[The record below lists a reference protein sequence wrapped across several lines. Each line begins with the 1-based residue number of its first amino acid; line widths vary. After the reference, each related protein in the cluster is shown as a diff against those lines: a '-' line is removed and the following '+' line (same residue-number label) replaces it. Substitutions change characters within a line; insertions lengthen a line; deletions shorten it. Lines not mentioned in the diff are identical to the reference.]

1 VNGWQIKLRL
11 HQNKRMTTPRK
22 LAASSAPKTA
32 AKPATRAAAAKPAAR
47 PVAKPAAKPVAKAPV
62 KAAPKAAAKP
72 AVRAAAKPAAKAP
85 VKAAPKAAA
94 KPAAKA
100 AAKAAKPA
108 KVVIDTTK
116 RYKFLSGIDD
126 SNFCQRV
133 SDHLDAGY
141 ELAGSPTMVVKG
153 STVYVGQAIVRKATK
168 KAVKR
173 KKK

>member
-1 VNGWQIKLRL
+1 
-11 HQNKRMTTPRK
+11 MTTPRK
-22 LAASSAPKTA
+22 PAASSAPKTA
-32 AKPATRAAAAKPAAR
+32 AKPATRAAAAKP
-47 PVAKPAAKPVAKAPV
+47 VAKP
-62 KAAPKAAAKP
+62 
-72 AVRAAAKPAAKAP
+72 AAKPAAKAP
-85 VKAAPKAAA
+85 VKAAPKAATKPAVKTAPKAAA
-94 KPAAKA
+94 KPAAKP
-100 AAKAAKPA
+100 AKPA

-153 STVYVGQAIVRKATK
+153 STVYVGQAVVRKATK
-168 KAVKR
+168 KAAKR

>member
-1 VNGWQIKLRL
+1 
-11 HQNKRMTTPRK
+11 MTTPRK
-22 LAASSAPKTA
+22 PAASSAPKTA
-32 AKPATRAAAAKPAAR
+32 AKPATRAAAAKPVAR
-47 PVAKPAAKPVAKAPV
+47 TAAKPAAKAPV
-62 KAAPKAAAKP
+62 KAAPK
-72 AVRAAAKPAAKAP
+72 VAAKPAAKAP
-85 VKAAPKAAA
+85 VKAAPKA
-94 KPAAKA
+94 
-100 AAKAAKPA
+100 AAKPA

-153 STVYVGQAIVRKATK
+153 ATVYVGQAVVRKATK
-168 KAVKR
+168 KVTKR

>member
-1 VNGWQIKLRL
+1 MRNLP
-11 HQNKRMTTPRK
+11 QNKSMTTPRK
-22 LAASSAPKTA
+22 PAASSAPKTA

-47 PVAKPAAKPVAKAPV
+47 TVAKPAAKPVAKAPV
-62 KAAPKAAAKP
+62 KAA
-72 AVRAAAKPAAKAP
+72 AKPAAKAP
-85 VKAAPKAAA
+85 AKAAP
-94 KPAAKA
+94 
-100 AAKAAKPA
+100 KAAKPA

-153 STVYVGQAIVRKATK
+153 STVYVGQAVVRKATK
-168 KAVKR
+168 KAAKR

>member
-1 VNGWQIKLRL
+1 MLFSFCL
-11 HQNKRMTTPRK
+11 PHNKSMTTPRK
-22 LAASSAPKTA
+22 PAASSAPKTA

-47 PVAKPAAKPVAKAPV
+47 TVAKPAAKPVAKAPV
-62 KAAPKAAAKP
+62 KAA
-72 AVRAAAKPAAKAP
+72 AKPAAKAP
-85 VKAAPKAAA
+85 AKAAP
-94 KPAAKA
+94 
-100 AAKAAKPA
+100 KAAKPA

-153 STVYVGQAIVRKATK
+153 STVYVGQAVVRKATK
-168 KAVKR
+168 KAAKR

>member
-1 VNGWQIKLRL
+1 
-11 HQNKRMTTPRK
+11 MTTPRK
-22 LAASSAPKTA
+22 SAASSAPKTA
-32 AKPATRAAAAKPAAR
+32 AKPAVRAAAKPAAR
-47 PVAKPAAKPVAKAPV
+47 TVAKP
-62 KAAPKAAAKP
+62 AAKP

>member
-1 VNGWQIKLRL
+1 VNGWQIKVGL
-11 HQNKRMTTPRK
+11 HQNKHMTTPRK
-22 LAASSAPKTA
+22 PAASSAPKTA
-32 AKPATRAAAAKPAAR
+32 AKPATRAAAAKP
-47 PVAKPAAKPVAKAPV
+47 VAKTV
-62 KAAPKAAAKP
+62 
-72 AVRAAAKPAAKAP
+72 AKPAAKAP

-100 AAKAAKPA
+100 PVKAAPKAAAKPAPKAAKPA

-168 KAVKR
+168 KVAKR

>member
-1 VNGWQIKLRL
+1 MNGWKIKVGL
-11 HQNKRMTTPRK
+11 HQNKHMTTPRK
-22 LAASSAPKTA
+22 PAASSAPKTA
-32 AKPATRAAAAKPAAR
+32 AKPATRAAAAKP
-47 PVAKPAAKPVAKAPV
+47 VAKT
-62 KAAPKAAAKP
+62 
-72 AVRAAAKPAAKAP
+72 AAKPAAKAP
-85 VKAAPKAAA
+85 VKAAPKAAPKAAA
-94 KPAAKA
+94 KPAAKPA
-100 AAKAAKPA
+100 PKAAKPA

-168 KAVKR
+168 KVAKR

>member
-1 VNGWQIKLRL
+1 
-11 HQNKRMTTPRK
+11 MTTPRK
-22 LAASSAPKTA
+22 SAASSAPKTA
-32 AKPATRAAAAKPAAR
+32 AKPATRAAAAKPVAKT
-47 PVAKPAAKPVAKAPV
+47 VAKPTAKPVAKAPV

-72 AVRAAAKPAAKAP
+72 AV
-85 VKAAPKAAA
+85 KAAPKAAA
-94 KPAAKA
+94 KPAVKATAKPEAKA
-100 AAKAAKPA
+100 APKAAKPA

-168 KAVKR
+168 KAAKR

>member
-1 VNGWQIKLRL
+1 
-11 HQNKRMTTPRK
+11 MTTPRK
-22 LAASSAPKTA
+22 PAASSAPKTA

-62 KAAPKAAAKP
+62 KAAPKA
-72 AVRAAAKPAAKAP
+72 
-85 VKAAPKAAA
+85 
-94 KPAAKA
+94 
-100 AAKAAKPA
+100 AAKPA

-168 KAVKR
+168 KVNKR

>member
-1 VNGWQIKLRL
+1 MRNLP
-11 HQNKRMTTPRK
+11 QNKSMTTPRK
-22 LAASSAPKTA
+22 PAASSAPKTA
-32 AKPATRAAAAKPAAR
+32 AKPATRAAAAKPAAKT
-47 PVAKPAAKPVAKAPV
+47 VAKPAAKPVAKAPV
-62 KAAPKAAAKP
+62 KAAPK
-72 AVRAAAKPAAKAP
+72 VAAKAP
-85 VKAAPKAAA
+85 VKAT
-94 KPAAKA
+94 
-100 AAKAAKPA
+100 AKPA

-153 STVYVGQAIVRKATK
+153 STVYVGQAVVRKATK
-168 KAVKR
+168 KAAKR

>member
-1 VNGWQIKLRL
+1 
-11 HQNKRMTTPRK
+11 MTTPLK
-22 LAASSAPKTA
+22 PAASSAPKTV

-47 PVAKPAAKPVAKAPV
+47 TVAKPAAKPVAKAPV
-62 KAAPKAAAKP
+62 KAAPK
-72 AVRAAAKPAAKAP
+72 VAAKPAAKAP
-85 VKAAPKAAA
+85 VKAAPKAAV

>member
-1 VNGWQIKLRL
+1 
-11 HQNKRMTTPRK
+11 MTTPRK
-22 LAASSAPKTA
+22 PAASSAPKTA
-32 AKPATRAAAAKPAAR
+32 AKPATRAAAKPVVRTAVKPA
-47 PVAKPAAKPVAKAPV
+47 V
-62 KAAPKAAAKP
+62 KAAPK
-72 AVRAAAKPAAKAP
+72 AAAKPAAKAP

-94 KPAAKA
+94 KPV
-100 AAKAAKPA
+100 

-153 STVYVGQAIVRKATK
+153 STVYVGQAIVRKVTK
-168 KAVKR
+168 KAAKR

>member
-1 VNGWQIKLRL
+1 
-11 HQNKRMTTPRK
+11 M
-22 LAASSAPKTA
+22 
-32 AKPATRAAAAKPAAR
+32 
-47 PVAKPAAKPVAKAPV
+47 
-62 KAAPKAAAKP
+62 
-72 AVRAAAKPAAKAP
+72 AP

-100 AAKAAKPA
+100 AAKPAVKAAPKAAPKAAKPA

-168 KAVKR
+168 KAAKR

>member
-1 VNGWQIKLRL
+1 
-11 HQNKRMTTPRK
+11 MTTPRK
-22 LAASSAPKTA
+22 PAASSAPKTA

-47 PVAKPAAKPVAKAPV
+47 TVAKPAAKPVAKAPV
-62 KAAPKAAAKP
+62 KAAPK
-72 AVRAAAKPAAKAP
+72 VAAKPAAKAP

-94 KPAAKA
+94 KP

-153 STVYVGQAIVRKATK
+153 STVYVGQAVVRKATK
-168 KAVKR
+168 KAAKR

>member
-1 VNGWQIKLRL
+1 MSTLR
-11 HQNKRMTTPRK
+11 KP
-22 LAASSAPKTA
+22 AASSAPKTA

-47 PVAKPAAKPVAKAPV
+47 TVAKPAAKPVAKAPV
-62 KAAPKAAAKP
+62 KAAAKP
-72 AVRAAAKPAAKAP
+72 APKAAAKPAAKAP

-94 KPAAKA
+94 KP

-153 STVYVGQAIVRKATK
+153 STVYVGQAVVRKATK
-168 KAVKR
+168 KAAKR

>member
-1 VNGWQIKLRL
+1 VAR
-11 HQNKRMTTPRK
+11 TV
-22 LAASSAPKTA
+22 
-32 AKPATRAAAAKPAAR
+32 AKPAAR
-47 PVAKPAAKPVAKAPV
+47 PASKPAAKAPV

-72 AVRAAAKPAAKAP
+72 ATRTAAKPAAKAP

-100 AAKAAKPA
+100 AKPA
-108 KVVIDTTK
+108 KAVVDTTK
-116 RYKFLSGIDD
+116 RYKLLTGLDD
-126 SNFCQRV
+126 ANFCQRV

-141 ELAGSPTMVVKG
+141 ELAGAPVMTVKG

-168 KAVKR
+168 KVTKR

>member
-22 LAASSAPKTA
+22 PAASSAPKTA

-72 AVRAAAKPAAKAP
+72 AVRAAAKPATR
-85 VKAAPKAAA
+85 
-94 KPAAKA
+94 A

>member
-1 VNGWQIKLRL
+1 
-11 HQNKRMTTPRK
+11 MTTPRK
-22 LAASSAPKTA
+22 PAASSAPKTA

-47 PVAKPAAKPVAKAPV
+47 TVAKPAAKPVAKAPV
-62 KAAPKAAAKP
+62 KAAPKVAAKP
-72 AVRAAAKPAAKAP
+72 AAKAAAKPAAKAP
-85 VKAAPKAAA
+85 VKAAPKA
-94 KPAAKA
+94 AAKA

>member
-1 VNGWQIKLRL
+1 
-11 HQNKRMTTPRK
+11 MTTPRK
-22 LAASSAPKTA
+22 PAASSAPKTA
-32 AKPATRAAAAKPAAR
+32 AKPATRAAAAKP
-47 PVAKPAAKPVAKAPV
+47 VAKTV
-62 KAAPKAAAKP
+62 
-72 AVRAAAKPAAKAP
+72 AKPAAKAP

-94 KPAAKA
+94 KPAP
-100 AAKAAKPA
+100 KAAKPA

-153 STVYVGQAIVRKATK
+153 STVYVGQAIVRKSTK
-168 KAVKR
+168 KAAKR

>member
-1 VNGWQIKLRL
+1 
-11 HQNKRMTTPRK
+11 MTTPRK
-22 LAASSAPKTA
+22 PAASSAPKTA
-32 AKPATRAAAAKPAAR
+32 AKPATRAAAAKPVAKT
-47 PVAKPAAKPVAKAPV
+47 VAKPAVKAPV
-62 KAAPKAAAKP
+62 KAAPK
-72 AVRAAAKPAAKAP
+72 VAAKAP
-85 VKAAPKAAA
+85 VKAAPKAAPKAAA
-94 KPAAKA
+94 KPAAKPA
-100 AAKAAKPA
+100 PKAAKPA
-108 KVVIDTTK
+108 KVMIDTTK

-168 KAVKR
+168 KVAKR

>member
-1 VNGWQIKLRL
+1 
-11 HQNKRMTTPRK
+11 MTTPRK
-22 LAASSAPKTA
+22 PAASSAPKTA
-32 AKPATRAAAAKPAAR
+32 AKPATRAAAAKP
-47 PVAKPAAKPVAKAPV
+47 VAKTV
-62 KAAPKAAAKP
+62 
-72 AVRAAAKPAAKAP
+72 AKPAAKAP

-94 KPAAKA
+94 KPAP
-100 AAKAAKPA
+100 KAAKPA

-168 KAVKR
+168 KVAKR